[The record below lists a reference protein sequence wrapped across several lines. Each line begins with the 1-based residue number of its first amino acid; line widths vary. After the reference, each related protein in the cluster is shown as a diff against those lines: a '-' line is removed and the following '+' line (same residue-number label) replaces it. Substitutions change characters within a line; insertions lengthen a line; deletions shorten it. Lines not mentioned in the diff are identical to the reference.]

1 MNDYGEGEFVQR
13 RSLRDEVFQFLHRR
27 IVAGKYAPGEW
38 LRQEDISTQLGVS
51 QTPVREALDLLVS
64 TGLAERVPYR
74 GVRVLQLTTQ
84 EIVEAYVMRLVLESA
99 AVRLAAHNIT
109 SDQIEVLYEI
119 VEQTRGLVTL
129 DDMSTQRQLNKKFH
143 MTIVSAGGNS
153 LLTRMYESVSN
164 RFPDWM
170 LYETMFR
177 HPELLQSSLE
187 REYQEHKAIADAL
200 AAHDEDRA
208 ADKITVHI
216 RNLGKEFEEFL
227 GISGDLI
234 REKERQIAPIYE
246 GRKHMSPFPRGGG

>member
-99 AVRLAAHNIT
+99 AV
-109 SDQIEVLYEI
+109 
-119 VEQTRGLVTL
+119 
-129 DDMSTQRQLNKKFH
+129 
-143 MTIVSAGGNS
+143 
-153 LLTRMYESVSN
+153 
-164 RFPDWM
+164 
-170 LYETMFR
+170 
-177 HPELLQSSLE
+177 
-187 REYQEHKAIADAL
+187 
-200 AAHDEDRA
+200 
-208 ADKITVHI
+208 
-216 RNLGKEFEEFL
+216 
-227 GISGDLI
+227 
-234 REKERQIAPIYE
+234 
-246 GRKHMSPFPRGGG
+246 